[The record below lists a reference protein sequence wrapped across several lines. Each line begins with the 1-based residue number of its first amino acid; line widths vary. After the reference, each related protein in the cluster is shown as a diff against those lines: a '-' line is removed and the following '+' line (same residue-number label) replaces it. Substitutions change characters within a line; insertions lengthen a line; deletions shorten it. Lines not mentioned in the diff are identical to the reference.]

1 MTRILFLLLSLVF
14 SLNGYSQI
22 IFGVNNY
29 TEYHIGNLP
38 IIISVPHGGNLTPAG
53 IPDRTCNSA
62 VNVTD
67 LNTIEL
73 AQQINTAFF
82 LATGC
87 RPYIIYNNLHRSKLD
102 CNRNLADGACGN
114 PIAENAWIE
123 FNNFINTAQASAKNE
138 FGGKAFYIDLH
149 GHGNPNQ
156 RLELGYLLYD
166 YELAYSDSILN
177 TNQYIAYSTIQN
189 LVSTNIN
196 SFKHAELLRG
206 INALGTLFGNAGYPS
221 VPSLQIP
228 FPGTTTNYFS
238 GGYNVANHTS
248 YAQNNTINGVQ
259 IECNYMNVRDTYSH
273 REVFSD
279 SLVSVLSKYL
289 AIHQNINTSN
299 CSSVSTTQLPID
311 QYSINISPNPAT
323 NFIEFAFSKD
333 LIDFEIEIMNLFGQ
347 AILKTKNQSRVN
359 IEQFPKGIYLVKITD
374 QQKSIAVKRIAFQ

>member
-1 MTRILFLLLSLVF
+1 MIRILILLLSLIF

-22 IFGVNNY
+22 IFGVNSY
-29 TEYHIGNLP
+29 IEYHMGNLP
-38 IIISVPHGGNLTPAG
+38 IIISVPHGGNLTPSS

-62 VNVTD
+62 VNVAD
-67 LNTIEL
+67 QNTIEL
-73 AQQINTAFF
+73 AQQINTAFS

-114 PIAENAWIE
+114 PMAENAWNE
-123 FNNFINTAQASAKNE
+123 FNNFIQTAQESAKNE
-138 FGGKAFYIDLH
+138 FEGKAFYIDLH

-177 TNQYIAYSTIQN
+177 TNQYIAYSAIQN

-196 SFKHAELLRG
+196 LFKHAELLRG
-206 INALGTLFGNAGYPS
+206 INALGTLLGNAGYPS

-248 YAQNNTINGVQ
+248 YAQNNTVNGVQ
-259 IECNYMNVRDTYSH
+259 IECNFINVRDTYLN
-273 REVFSD
+273 RKLFSD

-289 AIHQNINTSN
+289 NIHQNLSTTN
-299 CSSVSTTQLPID
+299 CASVSTTQLTID
-311 QYSINISPNPAT
+311 QYSINISPNPST
-323 NFIEFAFSKD
+323 NFIEFTFSKD
-333 LIDFEIEIMNLFGQ
+333 LIDFEIEIKNLFGQ
-347 AILKTKNQSRVN
+347 TILKTKNQSRVN

-374 QQKSIAVKRIAFQ
+374 HHKNIVVKRIAFQ